1 MRHSNHPSVAFSL
14 SDYRRLATFLIG
26 CAMSAAVAMMTIV
39 LTANAS
45 PDADP
50 MVMVKTTVGQA
61 LDVLKNRSV
70 PPPVRRRQ
78 LLDTVAGRFDFGDMA
93 RSSLGYHWRGLTPA
107 QRDEFVPLFT
117 AFMEDAYLNKLE
129 GYVGQQIEFKGE
141 TRSQPDY
148 AKVSSTVI
156 QPNGDEP
163 ISVDYQLKN
172 ENGDWK
178 VDDVT
183 VDNISITENYRNQF
197 NRVIN
202 EQGFDAL
209 VNAMKSKQEELA
221 NSLAAS

>member
-1 MRHSNHPSVAFSL
+1 MRHSNHPSVTFSL
-14 SDYRRLATFLIG
+14 SDYRRLATFVIG
-26 CAMSAAVAMMTIV
+26 CALTAAVAMMTIV
-39 LTANAS
+39 LTAKAS

-129 GYVGQQIEFKGE
+129 GYAGQQIEFKGE
-141 TRSQPDY
+141 TRPQPDY
-148 AKVSSTVI
+148 AKVSSTVL
-156 QPNGDEP
+156 QPNGNEP

-172 ENGDWK
+172 ENGNWK
-178 VDDVT
+178 VDDVA